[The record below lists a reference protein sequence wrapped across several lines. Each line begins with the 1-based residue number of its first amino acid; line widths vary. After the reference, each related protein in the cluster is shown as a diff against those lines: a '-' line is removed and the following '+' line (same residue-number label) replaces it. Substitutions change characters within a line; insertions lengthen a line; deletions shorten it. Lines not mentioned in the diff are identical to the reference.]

1 MGGEAELAYSPGDG
15 WDILLGISVLN
26 TTVNGTSPDGGTV
39 IDDQE
44 APLAPDFSANGVLR
58 KEWSLGNGG
67 AFAAQASANYVGKQ
81 YFNVVNEAVTE
92 GGKYTLLDAKLTYIS
107 PGDNWDASVFVNN
120 LTDERSLTYSYDIT
134 GFGFYTIQVFG
145 PPRWF
150 GATLRYRFN

>member
-1 MGGEAELAYSPGDG
+1 MAYELGAKTTWGDGRARLNGSVFYYDYDNFQAFFFADTTSRLIDSKAEFWGGEAELIFSPGDG
-15 WDILLGISVLN
+15 WDILVGVSVLD
-26 TTVNGTSPDGGTV
+26 TTVNGTSPD
-39 IDDQE
+39 
-44 APLAPDFSANGVLR
+44 
-58 KEWSLGNGG
+58 
-67 AFAAQASANYVGKQ
+67 
-81 YFNVVNEAVTE
+81 

-107 PGDNWDASVFVNN
+107 PGDDWEASVFVNN